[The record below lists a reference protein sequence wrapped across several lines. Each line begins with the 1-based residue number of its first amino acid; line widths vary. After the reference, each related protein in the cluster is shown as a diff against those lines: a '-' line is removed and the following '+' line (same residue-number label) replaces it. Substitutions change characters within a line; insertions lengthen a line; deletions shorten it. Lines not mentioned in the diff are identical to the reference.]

1 QGIRDLPARLRAR
14 VLLGGRSRIALDPAS
29 RPFAHPRLGGGN
41 ELGVLASELHVNLTC
56 WSVTCRPGTKG
67 SSSWSSRNPPCPHTP
82 QPTGG
87 GSAPAAGR
95 VRHYGRATPFLRPDP
110 TGHPLVSLTGH
121 QCCRYTNR
129 ETSAV
134 DKRGRSFRRCGSHTS
149 CRGKL
154 FSGSRTQG
162 STRLTVPTTC
172 PELRLTSTTWR
183 ECKSY
188 SSNSRLPEPP
198 RKPRSTQ

>member
-121 QCCRYTNR
+121 QCCRYTPGL
-129 ETSAV
+129 S
-134 DKRGRSFRRCGSHTS
+134 
-149 CRGKL
+149 
-154 FSGSRTQG
+154 
-162 STRLTVPTTC
+162 
-172 PELRLTSTTWR
+172 
-183 ECKSY
+183 
-188 SSNSRLPEPP
+188 PP
-198 RKPRSTQ
+198 RPSSRRGVRSRATRTGSCHPSRVPGPLRDRVCRPARATASRSPAAAHRQLPAMRFRCWCRASA